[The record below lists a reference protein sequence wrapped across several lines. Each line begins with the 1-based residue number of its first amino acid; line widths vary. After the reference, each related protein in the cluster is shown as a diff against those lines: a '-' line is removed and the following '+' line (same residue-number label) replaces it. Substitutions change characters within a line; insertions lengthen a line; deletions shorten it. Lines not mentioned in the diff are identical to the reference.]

1 MQPALTH
8 KQRTALRTIA
18 GARQVSAMEIE
29 VFIAD
34 EHDPGVAD
42 SDKTDAVLD
51 QVRALGIAWGGRCS
65 GYGAWSLRRDHA
77 SDAADF
83 NSTASQHHY

>member
-8 KQRTALRTIA
+8 KQRTALRSIP

-29 VFIAD
+29 IFVAS

-42 SDKTDAVLD
+42 REKTDAALD
-51 QVRALGIAWGGRCS
+51 QVQALGIDWGGICS
-65 GYGAWSLRRDHA
+65 GYGAWSLRRDCA
-77 SDAADF
+77 VDPVDF
-83 NSTASQHHY
+83 NNPSSRHHY